1 MLIYYEINIEWD
13 FMDFGI
19 FYCYF
24 YPFCPKGK
32 YLLVNLER
40 SFPTVIVVALLERS
54 SNLNK
59 TFIEMSDTV
68 CNPSFLQVVS
78 WP

>member
-1 MLIYYEINIEWD
+1 MKLLLSA
-13 FMDFGI
+13 FG
-19 FYCYF
+19 
-24 YPFCPKGK
+24 PNGK

-40 SFPTVIVVALLERS
+40 SFPTVIAVALLEGS

-68 CNPSFLQVVS
+68 CNPSFFQGVS